1 MRVQVAFID
10 PALAC
15 LNNNEKAG
23 VMRTILH
30 LCTLGIVILAAQG
43 AAANTPTIRLFPTT
57 VVEDLRQTSNVA
69 RDMETGLQEVIGR
82 LDQQHDLYQET
93 KCSGAEDDP
102 GCQRLAKQIGATYL
116 EMLTIMAERLPDME
130 HTVNN
135 TRKSLEKGLR
145 NELGKK
151 MTPWKLQ
158 ETLIGANSTRAISQS
173 APALRGR
180 SGMRLSERFQQYYQ
194 LVATSGAKGDQSLAV
209 LASDIYL
216 DMEETSV
223 LIQRTRQEIA
233 RATLMEQLNQSFGII
248 TPEMIEVVGGVKS
261 ILFGD
266 DDGQALVAG
275 PPLGSIDQ
283 AYRSPLE
290 N

>member
-1 MRVQVAFID
+1 MMKTSAVRKNLTLSIVALSLLSVESSF
-10 PALAC
+10 A
-15 LNNNEKAG
+15 
-23 VMRTILH
+23 T
-30 LCTLGIVILAAQG
+30 
-43 AAANTPTIRLFPTT
+43 TPTIRLFPTT
-57 VVEDLRQTSNVA
+57 VVEDLRQTGNVA

-82 LDQQHDLYQET
+82 LDQQQELYNES
-93 KCSGAEDDP
+93 KCDGAENDS
-102 GCQRLAKQIGATYL
+102 GCQRLARQIGATYL
-116 EMLTIMAERLPDME
+116 EMLTIMEERLPDME

-135 TRKSLEKGLR
+135 TKQSLEKSLR

-158 ETLIGANSTRAISQS
+158 ETLIGGKASESKPQN
-173 APALRGR
+173 APTLRGR
-180 SGMRLSERFQQYYQ
+180 SGMRLSERFKQYYQ

-216 DMEETSV
+216 DMDETSL

-266 DDGQALVAG
+266 DDVQTLVAG
-275 PPLGSIDQ
+275 PPPGSVEQ

-290 N
+290 Q